1 MLLDDI
7 ASLLDDIA
15 LLTKVA
21 AKKTT
26 GVIGDDLAL
35 NAQQVS
41 GVDADRELPV
51 VWAVAKGSALNKAI
65 LVPVALGLSAFAPRL
80 ISPLLMLGGAYL
92 CYEGSEKVL
101 HRLLHGKEA
110 GKKPERAKPRKKL
123 SKKEL
128 LLVEKDKIRG
138 AIRTDFVLSAEI
150 IVISLGTVA
159 GAALPKQLAAL
170 ALISAI
176 MTAGVYGLV
185 GVIIKID
192 DLGAWL
198 LRRGGSL
205 NRLAGRLLL
214 RSMPL
219 LMKALTVAGTAAM
232 FLVGGGIINHGLHP
246 VRAWVEHA
254 SAAAGTAA
262 LPLSL
267 GLELSLGFLY
277 GLVLVGAAALAARI
291 YRPFARR
298 AA

>member
-51 VWAVAKGSALNKAI
+51 VWAVAKGSALNKAV

-101 HRLLHGKEA
+101 HRLLHGAA
-110 GKKPERAKPRKKL
+110 GKKPELAKPRKKL

-159 GAALPKQLAAL
+159 GAALPRQLAAL
-170 ALISAI
+170 ALISVI

-198 LRRGGSL
+198 LRRGGAL
-205 NRLAGRLLL
+205 NKLAGRLLL

-219 LMKALTVAGTAAM
+219 LMKALTFAGTAAM

-246 VRAWVEHA
+246 VRAWVESV
-254 SAAAGTAA
+254 SAAAGGAA
-262 LPLSL
+262 LPVSL
-267 GLELSLGFLY
+267 GMELSLGFLY
-277 GLVLVGAAALAARI
+277 GLALVALAALAAKI
-291 YRPFARR
+291 YRPVKAGRP
-298 AA
+298 A